1 MAGSSVLGARPSHGA
16 TRSPT
21 PPDPGGSHATCRNDA
36 RRWMTRSPN
45 RSVGRSA
52 GTANRNDARR
62 DVRRAAEI
70 QLLDR
75 FQAGIDAAT
84 GDAVAKLITALSD
97 TKGAVLQMGSVLLV
111 KVDETLIV
119 RQLTSREMLCW
130 QQNPG
135 LFRDPAKAL
144 AELQRAMEAHPSQDS
159 RSEGTA

>member
-1 MAGSSVLGARPSHGA
+1 
-16 TRSPT
+16 
-21 PPDPGGSHATCRNDA
+21 
-36 RRWMTRSPN
+36 
-45 RSVGRSA
+45 
-52 GTANRNDARR
+52 
-62 DVRRAAEI
+62 VRRAAEI